1 MYYIIVSFYRYANL
15 KMIVYSL
22 IRINILYNMMLFFY
36 SDGALMSFLGV
47 SHYVLLAPQNG
58 NSED

>member
-1 MYYIIVSFYRYANL
+1 MYYIIVSFYSYANL

-22 IRINILYNMMLFFY
+22 VRINILYNMMLFFY
-36 SDGALMSFLGV
+36 SEGA
-47 SHYVLLAPQNG
+47 HYVLLAPQNG